1 MVSQRERERLTEAFK
16 REPLTGAAVV
26 FKCAAGLMIVAG
38 LAVMGAQTEPTDAT
52 ATIASEPPSQG
63 YQKASMAYGTTLFQ
77 ERQTLLEPGQ
87 LGVAIQIL
95 SANAA
100 ETHHAHRISSLT
112 RRGATAPANSL
123 QN

>member
-26 FKCAAGLMIVAG
+26 FKCVAGLMVVAG
-38 LAVMGAQTEPTDAT
+38 LAVIGAQTDPTDAAATT
-52 ATIASEPPSQG
+52 ASQPLSPG
-63 YQKASMAYGTTLFQ
+63 YDKASMTYGKTLSQ
-77 ERQTLLEPGQ
+77 EGQTLLEPGQ
-87 LGVAIQIL
+87 LGVAIQLL

-100 ETHHAHRISSLT
+100 DVHHLHQVSWLT
-112 RRGATAPANSL
+112 PRGAARVHLP

>member
-26 FKCAAGLMIVAG
+26 FKCVAGLMVVAG

-52 ATIASEPPSQG
+52 ATIASKPPSQG

>member
-1 MVSQRERERLTEAFK
+1 MVSQHEREKLTEAFK
-16 REPLTGAAVV
+16 GEPLIGAAVV
-26 FKCAAGLMIVAG
+26 FKCVAGLMVVAG
-38 LAVMGAQTEPTDAT
+38 LAVIGAPDTTDAT
-52 ATIASEPPSQG
+52 ATTASQPPSPG

-100 ETHHAHRISSLT
+100 DTHHAHRIFNLT

>member
-26 FKCAAGLMIVAG
+26 FKCVAGLMVVAG

-52 ATIASEPPSQG
+52 ATIASQPPSQG
-63 YQKASMAYGTTLFQ
+63 YQEASMAYGTRLFQ

-112 RRGATAPANSL
+112 RRGATAPANSQ

>member
-1 MVSQRERERLTEAFK
+1 MVSQHEREKLTEAFK

-26 FKCAAGLMIVAG
+26 FKCVAGLMVVAG
-38 LAVMGAQTEPTDAT
+38 LAVIGAPDTTDAT
-52 ATIASEPPSQG
+52 ATTASQPPSQG

-100 ETHHAHRISSLT
+100 ETHHAHRISNLT

>member
-26 FKCAAGLMIVAG
+26 FKCAAGLMVVAG

-52 ATIASEPPSQG
+52 ATNASEPPSQG

>member
-1 MVSQRERERLTEAFK
+1 MVSQHEREKLTEAFK
-16 REPLTGAAVV
+16 RELFFGAAVV
-26 FKCAAGLMIVAG
+26 FKCVAG
-38 LAVMGAQTEPTDAT
+38 LLVVAALAVFGVQTYTTDAT
-52 ATIASEPPSQG
+52 TTTANQPLSQG
-63 YQKASMAYGTTLFQ
+63 YEKASMAYGTTLFQ

-100 ETHHAHRISSLT
+100 DVRHLHQISWFT
-112 RRGATAPANSL
+112 QRGAAPVHSL